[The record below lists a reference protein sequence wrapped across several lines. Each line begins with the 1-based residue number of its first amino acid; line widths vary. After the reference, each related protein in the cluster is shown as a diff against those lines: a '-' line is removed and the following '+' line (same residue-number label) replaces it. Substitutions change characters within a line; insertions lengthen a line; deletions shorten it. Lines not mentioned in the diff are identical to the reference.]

1 MSIWVAAGRMSSSS
15 QVMPSDSIRWM
26 ALLFVP
32 ALVAN
37 PGIVKPRMWVRGRP
51 SRSQAL
57 AATISAWVESRPPE
71 TPMTIVGIRAGSP
84 PPIARIRCSSPETWM
99 L

>member
-1 MSIWVAAGRMSSSS
+1 MAAGRMSSSS
-15 QVMPSDSIRWM
+15 HVMPSDSIRWI

-32 ALVAN
+32 ALVAK
-37 PGIVKPRMWVRGRP
+37 PGIVKPRTWVRGRP
-51 SRSQAL
+51 RRSQAL
-57 AATISAWVESRPPE
+57 AATMSAWVESRPPE

-84 PPIARIRCSSPETWM
+84 PPMARIRCSSPETWM